1 MALPAASRQE
11 FRQDLADIPILE
23 DAGSVR
29 MRSRDFFWFSPILK
43 EALEDK
49 RADMVAVPRDK
60 ADVMRIAAACA
71 RHRVPLTVRGGG
83 TGNYGQAVPLA
94 GGVVLDMGKLD
105 QVIWHKAGAGRF
117 AAGARMLD
125 IDRALAP
132 AGHELRFYPS
142 TRQHATIGGFVA
154 GGAAGAGSCTWGQ
167 ISDPGAVLAVEV
179 VTVED
184 APRVIELTGR
194 DVLKVMHAY
203 GVNGIITEV
212 EVPLAPSHPW
222 CERIATFP
230 SLSAAARCAQTFTE
244 CDGIAKKL
252 VTVHDPQVVRY
263 LRRLAT
269 YAEPG
274 HAMAIVMVSEPQ
286 ADAFELIV
294 ADHGGCVTFR
304 RTAEDARKAAFAE
317 TSGLQPLYEF
327 TWNHTTLHAIRID
340 PTITYLQLRFPP
352 ANNLELVD
360 WVAAQFHGE
369 VLLHL
374 EFQRRFG
381 KVTCSSLPLVRYTT
395 PQRLDEIMAELN
407 AKGVA
412 VSNPH
417 TFVLDDAGWKRVDA
431 PQAEFK
437 RMADPYGLMN
447 PGKLAHWQAQD
458 TRQLA

>member
-1 MALPAASRQE
+1 MAISVA
-11 FRQDLADIPILE
+11 FRRDLGDVPILE
-23 DAGSVR
+23 DAGSLR
-29 MRSRDFFWFSPILK
+29 MRSRDFFWFSPVLK
-43 EALEDK
+43 DVLEDK
-49 RADMVAVPRDK
+49 RAELVAVPRDK
-60 ADVMRIAAACA
+60 SDVVRVAAACA

-94 GGVVLDMGKLD
+94 GGVVLDMTRLEK
-105 QVIWHKAGAGRF
+105 VIWQRPGAGRF
-117 AAGARMLD
+117 EAGARMLD
-125 IDRALAP
+125 IDRTLVE

-167 ISDPGAVLAVEV
+167 IADPGAVLGVEV
-179 VTVED
+179 VTVEET
-184 APRVIELTGR
+184 PRTVELRGR
-194 DVLKVMHAY
+194 DALKVMHAY
-203 GVNGIITEV
+203 GVNGIVTEV
-212 EVPLAPSHPW
+212 EVPLAPAHPW

-230 SLSAAARCAQTFTE
+230 SLSAAARFGHTFTE

-252 VTVHDPQVVRY
+252 VTVHDPQVVPY
-263 LRRLAT
+263 LRRLVP

-274 HAMAIVMVSEPQ
+274 RAMVIVMVSEPQ
-286 ADAFELIV
+286 AEACESLA
-294 ADHGGCVTFR
+294 ADHGGTITFR
-304 RTAEDARKAAFAE
+304 RGAEEARKAAFAE

-327 TWNHTTLHAIRID
+327 TWNHATLHAIRIE

-360 WVAAQFHGE
+360 WVAERFRDE

-381 KVTCSSLPLVRYTT
+381 KVTCSALPLVRYRSAE
-395 PQRLDEIMAELN
+395 RLDAIMAELD

-417 TFVLDDAGWKRVDA
+417 TYVLDNAGWKRVDA

-437 RMADPYGLMN
+437 RLADPHGLMN
-447 PGKLAHWQAQD
+447 PGKLVDWQVVGERA
-458 TRQLA
+458 TA

>member
-1 MALPAASRQE
+1 MAVPASL
-11 FRQDLADIPILE
+11 RQDLGDIPILE
-23 DAGSVR
+23 DAGSLR

-43 EALEDK
+43 EILDGK
-49 RADMVAVPRDK
+49 RADIVVVPRDK
-60 ADVMRIAAACA
+60 PEVMRVAAACA

-94 GGVVLDMGKLD
+94 GGVVLDMTRLD
-105 QVIWHKAGAGRF
+105 QVIWQRPGAGRF
-117 AAGARMLD
+117 GAGARMLD

-167 ISDPGAVLAVEV
+167 IADPGAVLAVEV
-179 VTVED
+179 VTVEER
-184 APRVIELTGR
+184 PRVVELRGR

-222 CERIATFP
+222 CERIATFA
-230 SLSAAARCAQTFTE
+230 SLSAAARFAHAFTE

-252 VTVHDPQVVRY
+252 VTVHDPQVVPY
-263 LRRLAT
+263 LRRLAP

-274 HAMAIVMVSEPQ
+274 RAMAILMVSEPQ
-286 ADAFELIV
+286 AEALELLA
-294 ADHGGCVTFR
+294 ADHDGEITFR

-340 PTITYLQLRFPP
+340 PSITYLQLRFPP

-360 WVAAQFHGE
+360 WVAARFRDE

-381 KVTCSSLPLVRYTT
+381 KVTCSSLPLVRYRGAE
-395 PQRLDEIMAELN
+395 RLDAIMAELDGN
-407 AKGVA
+407 GVP

-417 TFVLDDAGWKRVDA
+417 TCVLDNAGWKRVDA
-431 PQAEFK
+431 PQAAFK
-437 RMADPYGLMN
+437 RLADPHGLMN
-447 PGKLAHWQAQD
+447 PGKLKDWQPHEIEAI
-458 TRQLA
+458 A

>member
-1 MALPAASRQE
+1 M
-11 FRQDLADIPILE
+11 
-23 DAGSVR
+23 
-29 MRSRDFFWFSPILK
+29 
-43 EALEDK
+43 
-49 RADMVAVPRDK
+49 PRDK

-94 GGVVLDMGKLD
+94 GGVVLDMARLD
-105 QVIWHKAGAGRF
+105 QVIWQRPGAGRF

-184 APRVIELTGR
+184 QPRVVELRGR

-230 SLSAAARCAQTFTE
+230 SLSAAARFAHAFTE

-252 VTVHDPQVVRY
+252 VTVHDPQVVPY
-263 LRRLAT
+263 LRRLAP
-269 YAEPG
+269 YAEAG
-274 HAMAIVMVSEPQ
+274 QAMVIVMVSEPQ
-286 ADAFELIV
+286 AEALELLV
-294 ADHGGCVTFR
+294 ADHGGEVTFR
-304 RTAEDARKAAFAE
+304 RCGRGCTQGRVRRDLGPAAA
-317 TSGLQPLYEF
+317 
-327 TWNHTTLHAIRID
+327 
-340 PTITYLQLRFPP
+340 LR
-352 ANNLELVD
+352 V
-360 WVAAQFHGE
+360 
-369 VLLHL
+369 HL
-374 EFQRRFG
+374 EPHHAARHPHR
-381 KVTCSSLPLVRYTT
+381 SHHHLSAASLPAGQQSRAGRLGGRALPRRGAAASRVPAPLRQGDLLEPAAGALHHARSGSTT
-395 PQRLDEIMAELN
+395 IMAELD

-417 TFVLDDAGWKRVDA
+417 TFVLDNAGWKRVDA

-447 PGKLAHWQAQD
+447 PGKLAHWQSEDMQAM
-458 TRQLA
+458 A

>member
-1 MALPAASRQE
+1 MAIPASLRQE
-11 FRQDLADIPILE
+11 LSDIPVLE
-23 DAGSVR
+23 DPGSVR

-43 EALEDK
+43 ETLEDK
-49 RADMVAVPRDK
+49 RAEIVVVPRDK
-60 ADVMRIAAACA
+60 ADVMRTAAACA
-71 RHRVPLTVRGGG
+71 RHRVALTVRGGG

-94 GGVVLDMGKLD
+94 GGVVLDMTRLD
-105 QVIWHKAGAGRF
+105 QVIWQRPGAGRF
-117 AAGARMLD
+117 GAGARMLD

-132 AGHELRFYPS
+132 ASHELRFYPS

-167 ISDPGAVLAVEV
+167 ISDPGAVLGVEV
-179 VTVED
+179 VTVEEQ
-184 APRVIELTGR
+184 PRAIELRGR

-212 EVPLAPSHPW
+212 EVPLAPSHAW
-222 CERIATFP
+222 CERIATFA
-230 SLSAAARCAQTFTE
+230 SLSAAARFAHTFTE

-252 VTVHDPQVVRY
+252 VTVHDPQVVPY
-263 LRRLAT
+263 LRRLGP
-269 YAEPG
+269 YAEIG
-274 HAMAIVMVSEPQ
+274 QAMVIVMVSEPQ
-286 ADAFELIV
+286 AEACELLV
-294 ADHGGCVTFR
+294 ADHGGKVTFR
-304 RTAEDARKAAFAE
+304 RDAEDARKAAFAE

-352 ANNLELVD
+352 VSNLELVD
-360 WVAAQFHGE
+360 WVAERFRDE

-395 PQRLDEIMAELN
+395 PERLNEIMAELE

-417 TFVLDDAGWKRVDA
+417 TFILDNAGWKRVDA

-437 RMADPYGLMN
+437 RLADPYGLMN

-458 TRQLA
+458 LRAIA

>member
-1 MALPAASRQE
+1 MTIPDS
-11 FRQDLADIPILE
+11 FRQDLSDLPVLE
-23 DAGSVR
+23 DAGSLR

-43 EALEDK
+43 QTLEDK
-49 RADMVAVPRDK
+49 RADLVVVPRNK
-60 ADVMRIAAACA
+60 SDVMRLAAACA
-71 RHRVPLTVRGGG
+71 RHRVPITVRGGG

-94 GGVVLDMGKLD
+94 GGVVLDMARVN
-105 QVIWHKAGAGRF
+105 QVIWHRPSAGRF

-132 AGHELRFYPS
+132 AAHELRFYPS

-167 ISDPGAVLAVEV
+167 IADPGAVLGVEV
-179 VTVED
+179 VTVEER
-184 APRVIELTGR
+184 PKVIELRGR

-222 CERIATFP
+222 CERIATFA
-230 SLSAAARCAQTFTE
+230 SLSVAARFAHAFTE

-252 VTVHDPQVVRY
+252 VTVHDPQVVPY
-263 LRRLAT
+263 LRRLAP

-274 HAMAIVMVSEPQ
+274 QAMVIVMVSEPQ
-286 ADAFELIV
+286 AEALEGLA
-294 ADHGGCVTFR
+294 ADHGGDITFR
-304 RTAEDARKAAFAE
+304 RSAEDARKVAFAE
-317 TSGLQPLYEF
+317 SSGLQPLYEF
-327 TWNHTTLHAIRID
+327 TWNHTTLHAIRTD

-360 WVAAQFHGE
+360 WVAERFHGE

-381 KVTCSSLPLVRYTT
+381 KVTCSSLPLVRYRSAE
-395 PQRLDEIMAELN
+395 RLNAIMAELDG
-407 AKGVA
+407 KGVA

-417 TFVLDDAGWKRVDA
+417 TFLLDNAGWKRVDA

-437 RMADPYGLMN
+437 RLADPYGLMN
-447 PGKLAHWQAQD
+447 PGKLKDWQSQAMP
-458 TRQLA
+458 AMA

>member
-1 MALPAASRQE
+1 MAIPAALR
-11 FRQDLADIPILE
+11 RDLAEIPILE
-23 DAGSVR
+23 DPGSLR
-29 MRSRDFFWFSPILK
+29 MRSRDFFWFSPILRDV
-43 EALEDK
+43 LEDK
-49 RADMVAVPRDK
+49 RAELVAVPRDK
-60 ADVMRIAAACA
+60 ADVMRVAAACA

-94 GGVVLDMGKLD
+94 GGVVLDMTRLD
-105 QVIWHKAGAGRF
+105 QVVWQRPGAGRF
-117 AAGARMLD
+117 GAGARMLD

-142 TRQHATIGGFVA
+142 TRQLATMGGFVA

-167 ISDPGAVLAVEV
+167 IADPGAVLGAEV
-179 VTVED
+179 VTVEE
-184 APRVIELTGR
+184 APRVIELRGR

-212 EVPLAPSHPW
+212 EVPLAPGHPW

-230 SLSAAARCAQTFTE
+230 SLSTAARFAQAFTE

-252 VTVHDPQVVRY
+252 VTVHDPQVVPF
-263 LRRLAT
+263 LRRLAP

-274 HAMAIVMVSEPQ
+274 QGQVPAMVIVMVSEPQ
-286 ADAFELIV
+286 AEAFETLT
-294 ADHGGCVTFR
+294 ADHGGQVTFR
-304 RTAEDARKAAFAE
+304 RSAEEASKAAFAE
-317 TSGLQPLYEF
+317 TSDLQPLYEF
-327 TWNHTTLHAIRID
+327 TWNHTTLHAIRIE

-360 WVAAQFHGE
+360 WVAERFRDE

-381 KVTCSSLPLVRYTT
+381 KVTCSSLPLVRYRS
-395 PQRLDEIMAELN
+395 PERLDAIMAVLE

-417 TFVLDDAGWKRVDA
+417 TYVLDNAGWKRVDA

-437 RMADPYGLMN
+437 RMADPLGLMN
-447 PGKLAHWQAQD
+447 PGKLAQWQDAI
-458 TRQLA
+458 A

>member
-1 MALPAASRQE
+1 MAIPDS
-11 FRQDLADIPILE
+11 FRQDMSAIPLLE
-23 DAGSVR
+23 DAGSLR

-43 EALEDK
+43 ETLEDK
-49 RADMVAVPRDK
+49 RADLVAVPRDK
-60 ADVMRIAAACA
+60 SDVMRLAAACA
-71 RHRVPLTVRGGG
+71 KHRVPLTVRGGG

-94 GGVVLDMGKLD
+94 GGVVLDMARLD
-105 QVIWHKAGAGRF
+105 QVIWQRPGAGRF

-125 IDRALAP
+125 IDRALAG

-142 TRQHATIGGFVA
+142 TRQHATIGGFIA

-167 ISDPGAVLAVEV
+167 IADPGAVLAVEV
-179 VTVED
+179 VTVEED
-184 APRVIELTGR
+184 PKVVELRGR

-230 SLSAAARCAQTFTE
+230 SLSAAAQFAHAFTE

-252 VTVHDPQVVRY
+252 VTVHDPQVVPY
-263 LRRLAT
+263 LRRLAS

-274 HAMAIVMVSEPQ
+274 RAMVIVMVSEPQ
-286 ADAFELIV
+286 AEALEGLV
-294 ADHGGCVTFR
+294 ADHRGEVTFR
-304 RTAEDARKAAFAE
+304 RSAEDARKVAFGE
-317 TSGLQPLYEF
+317 SSGLQPLYEF

-340 PTITYLQLRFPP
+340 PSVTYLQLRFPP

-360 WVAAQFHGE
+360 WVAERFHGE

-381 KVTCSSLPLVRYTT
+381 KVTCSSLPLVRYRGAE
-395 PQRLDEIMAELN
+395 RLNAIMAELDAN
-407 AKGVA
+407 GVA

-417 TFVLDDAGWKRVDA
+417 TFLLDNAGWKRVDA

-437 RMADPYGLMN
+437 RLADPYGLMN
-447 PGKLAHWQAQD
+447 PGKLKDWQPHAMP
-458 TRQLA
+458 AMA